1 MYVTALDRLGPGRAL
16 AVGDRLDVDVAGA
29 RAAGLD
35 GALVLTGAST
45 ADEARDADP
54 APAFVAD
61 TLAEL
66 VLAP

>member
-1 MYVTALDRLGPGRAL
+1 M
-16 AVGDRLDVDVAGA
+16 AGA

-45 ADEARDADP
+45 AAMARDAEP
-54 APAFVAD
+54 APAFVAA

-66 VLAP
+66 LLAP

>member
-1 MYVTALDRLGPGRAL
+1 VI
-16 AVGDRLDVDVAGA
+16 GDRLDADMAGA

-45 ADEARDADP
+45 AEMARDADP
-54 APAFVAD
+54 APAFVAS

-66 VLAP
+66 LLAP